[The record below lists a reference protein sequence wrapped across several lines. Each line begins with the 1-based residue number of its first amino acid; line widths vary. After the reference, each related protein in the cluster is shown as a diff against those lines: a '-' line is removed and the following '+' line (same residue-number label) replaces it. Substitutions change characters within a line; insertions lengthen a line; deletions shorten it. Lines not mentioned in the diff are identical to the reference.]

1 MTNERSHNRKPAD
14 RTRVRVGYSLLEV
27 MLASAICA
35 SALVPALAILRDGLL
50 AAETIDTR
58 QKLVIYGIQKMEEQ
72 MALVAASWATGTTSG
87 NYSAD
92 GYTSIRYSATRSD
105 SGGSGGIT
113 NRLMNISVTIYN
125 DDNGNSALDSGE
137 PNTTFT
143 TKVSKLATYEALGS

>member
-1 MTNERSHNRKPAD
+1 MS
-14 RTRVRVGYSLLEV
+14 GYSLLEV

-35 SALVPALAILRDGLL
+35 SALVPALVILRDGLL
-50 AAETIDTR
+50 AAEKIDTR
-58 QKLVIYGIQKMEEQ
+58 HKLVIYGIQKMEEQ
-72 MALVAASWATGTTSG
+72 MALVAASWTTGTSSG

-92 GYTSIRYSATRSD
+92 GYTSIRYTATRSD